1 MADFVIS
8 QDCGI
13 ICLCLT
19 AAGCLTVALRSL
31 EEERELSKR
40 VRFDLEAQMAIKQG
54 FDLIADIAQVTLG
67 PIGGVVA
74 VERMAS
80 RNKSPELLDDVATIA
95 RRIVE
100 VPGPFENMGAML
112 ARHLAWNVR
121 EEVGDGSA
129 TALILAQ
136 TIISEAIRYTAAG
149 HNAMDLWRGIK
160 KVQGPLVA
168 RLEEI
173 AQPLDDPDSIT
184 SLATAIVRDKELGRF
199 IEEIFDIVGPEGHVE
214 VRSAYGRQSD
224 REYVE
229 GVYWDAGWVSP
240 YFADKN
246 NELQATVDRPYILL
260 TDHKLENAQDVLPA
274 MEAVRRAGGKGLV
287 VISYDLKGAAL
298 NLMVTNNARGTMRL
312 LGLKAPRYGDMRTG
326 IMEDLA
332 LSTGAR
338 VIRQQAGESLSRLR
352 IEDLGR
358 AQYVVCNRATF
369 TIVGGMGNPQAI
381 REHIH
386 TLRQSRATLQ
396 DKQDRENLDQRIG
409 KLLGGTAILHV
420 SGQTESERDHRKELA
435 QNAIQVVR
443 LGLQGGIVPGGCS
456 AYVSILPVLDEIEL
470 PENEAPARD
479 ILRHA
484 LVAPLNCLARNGGYA
499 PGSVLARVQESP
511 FGWGF
516 DVTRGEVVDMMQAHI
531 VDPLP
536 TMRTALDFGLSV
548 ATMAMTTNALVY
560 RSYRDKTPEFNP

>member
-1 MADFVIS
+1 MAVKS
-8 QDCGI
+8 
-13 ICLCLT
+13 
-19 AAGCLTVALRSL
+19 
-31 EEERELSKR
+31 
-40 VRFDLEAQMAIKQG
+40 G
-54 FDLIADIAQVTLG
+54 FDLIANVAQVTLG
-67 PIGGVVA
+67 PIGGIVA
-74 VERMAS
+74 IERMSA

-95 RRIVE
+95 RRIIE
-100 VPGPFENMGAML
+100 IPGPFENMGAML

-129 TALILAQ
+129 TALVLAQ
-136 TIISEAIRYTAAG
+136 SVFSEAIRYIAAG

-160 KVQGPLVA
+160 KAQVPLVS

-173 AQPLDDPDSIT
+173 AQPLEDPDSII
-184 SLATAIVRDKELGRF
+184 SLATAIVRDEELGRF
-199 IEEIFDIVGPEGHVE
+199 IEEVFDIVGPEGHVE
-214 VRSAYGRQSD
+214 VRGAYGRQSD

-240 YFADKN
+240 YFADKD

-260 TDHKLENAQDVLPA
+260 TDHRIENVQDILPA
-274 MEAVRRAGGKGLV
+274 MEAVRKAGGKSLV
-287 VISYDLKGAAL
+287 VISYDLKGPAL
-298 NLMVTNNARGTMRL
+298 NLMVTNNARGRMRL

-326 IMEDLA
+326 IMQDMA

-338 VIRQQAGESLSRLR
+338 VISEQAGEVLSRVR

-369 TIVGGMGNPQAI
+369 TIVGGTGNPQAI
-381 REHIH
+381 RDHIR
-386 TLRQSRATLQ
+386 TLRESRETLQ
-396 DKQDRENLDQRIG
+396 DKQDQKNLDQRIG
-409 KLLGGTAILHV
+409 KLLGGTALLHV
-420 SGQTESERDHRKELA
+420 SGQTEAERDHRKELA
-435 QNAIQVVR
+435 ENAIHVVR

-456 AYVSILPVLDEIEL
+456 AYVALLPVLDEIEL
-470 PENEAPARD
+470 TEHEAPALD

-484 LVAPLNCLARNGGYA
+484 LVAPLTCLARNGGYD
-499 PGSVLARVQESP
+499 PGPVVAHVKEAP

-516 DVTRGEVVDMMQAHI
+516 DVTRGEVVNMLEANI

-536 TMRTALDFGLSV
+536 TMRTALDHGLSV
-548 ATMAMTTNALVY
+548 ATMAMTTDALVY

>member
-1 MADFVIS
+1 
-8 QDCGI
+8 
-13 ICLCLT
+13 
-19 AAGCLTVALRSL
+19 
-31 EEERELSKR
+31 
-40 VRFDLEAQMAIKQG
+40 
-54 FDLIADIAQVTLG
+54 
-67 PIGGVVA
+67 
-74 VERMAS
+74 
-80 RNKSPELLDDVATIA
+80 
-95 RRIVE
+95 
-100 VPGPFENMGAML
+100 ML

-129 TALILAQ
+129 TALIIAQ
-136 TIISEAIRYTAAG
+136 TVISEALRHVAAG
-149 HNAMDLWRGIK
+149 HNVMDLWRGVK
-160 KVQGPLVA
+160 KAQQCLA
-168 RLEEI
+168 TRLDEI
-173 AQPLDDPDSIT
+173 AQPLDNPDSII
-184 SLATAIVRDKELGRF
+184 SLATAIVRDEALGRF

-229 GVYWDAGWVSP
+229 GVYWDSGWVSP
-240 YFADKN
+240 YFADKD

-260 TDHKLENAQDVLPA
+260 TDHKLENVQDVLPA
-274 MEAVRRAGGKGLV
+274 MEAVRKAGGKGLV

-298 NLMVTNNARGTMRL
+298 NLMVANNARGTMRL

-326 IMEDLA
+326 IMEDMA

-338 VIRQQAGESLSRLR
+338 LIREQAGESVSHLRLQ
-352 IEDLGR
+352 DLGR

-386 TLRQSRATLQ
+386 ALREARSTFQ

-420 SGQTESERDHRKELA
+420 SGQTEAERDHRKELA
-435 QNAIQVVR
+435 ENAIHVVR

-456 AYVSILPVLDEIEL
+456 AYVSILPALDEIDL
-470 PENEAPARD
+470 TENEAPALD
-479 ILRHA
+479 ILRRA
-484 LVAPLNCLARNGGYA
+484 LVAPLACLARNGGYD
-499 PGSVLARVQESP
+499 PGPVLARVREAP
-511 FGWGF
+511 AGWGF
-516 DVTRGEVVDMMQAHI
+516 EVTRGQVVDMLEANI

-536 TMRTALDFGLSV
+536 TMRAALDFGLSV
-548 ATMAMTTNALVY
+548 ATMAMTTDALVY

>member
-1 MADFVIS
+1 M
-8 QDCGI
+8 
-13 ICLCLT
+13 
-19 AAGCLTVALRSL
+19 
-31 EEERELSKR
+31 SKR
-40 VRFDLEAQMAIKQG
+40 VRFDFEAQTAIKRG

-67 PIGGVVA
+67 PIGGIVA
-74 VERMAS
+74 LERMSS
-80 RNKSPELLDDVATIA
+80 RDKSPELLDDMATIA
-95 RRIVE
+95 RRIIE

-136 TIISEAIRYTAAG
+136 TVISEAIRYTAAG

-160 KVQGPLVA
+160 KGQECLVA

-173 AQPLDDPDSIT
+173 AQPLDDPESIT
-184 SLATAIVRDKELGRF
+184 SLATSIVRDEDLGHF
-199 IEEIFDIVGPEGHVE
+199 IEEIFDIVGPQGHVE
-214 VRSAYGRQSD
+214 VRSAYGRESD

-240 YFADKN
+240 YFADKS

-260 TDHKLENAQDVLPA
+260 TDHKLENAQDVIPA
-274 MEAVRRAGGKGLV
+274 MEAVRRAGGKSLV
-287 VISYDLKGAAL
+287 VIAYDLKGPAL

-312 LGLKAPRYGDMRTG
+312 LGLKSPRYGEMRTG
-326 IMEDLA
+326 IMEDMA

-338 VIRQQAGESLSRLR
+338 VIREQAGESLSRVR

-386 TLRQSRATLQ
+386 TLRESQPLLQ
-396 DKQDRENLDQRIG
+396 EKQDRENLDQRIG
-409 KLLGGTAILHV
+409 KLLGGTALLHV

-435 QNAIQVVR
+435 QNAIDVVR

-456 AYVSILPVLDEIEL
+456 AYVSILPALDEIEL
-470 PENEAPARD
+470 TENEAPALD
-479 ILRHA
+479 ILRRA
-484 LVAPLNCLARNGGYA
+484 LIAPLTCLARNSGYD
-499 PGSVLARVQESP
+499 PGPVVAHVRDAP

-516 DVTRGEVVDMMQAHI
+516 DVIRGEVVDMLEANV

-536 TMRTALDFGLSV
+536 TMRTALDYGLSV
-548 ATMAMTTNALVY
+548 ATMAMTTDALVY
-560 RSYRDKTPEFNP
+560 RSYRDETPEFNP